1 MMRGFSLG
9 YQIVRCL
16 HFAQGGRNSSD
27 PVLRQDFLRYQP
39 CPLSKLFPATQ
50 SVCDMSFTV
59 QGGRNANDPVLRE
72 DVFLLKVKALGRRAA
87 KKKKPA
93 AADGDADGAAADGSV
108 DPFAPE
114 FSADTWHVQ
123 SQAELAQHRGLAAVL
138 QPAWKNNPN
147 ERKLTRSNRRG

>member
-1 MMRGFSLG
+1 LCCISF
-9 YQIVRCL
+9 
-16 HFAQGGRNSSD
+16 QGGRSS
-27 PVLRQDFLRYQP
+27 
-39 CPLSKLFPATQ
+39 
-50 SVCDMSFTV
+50 
-59 QGGRNANDPVLRE
+59 NDPVLRE

-93 AADGDADGAAADGSV
+93 ADGDADGAAAADGSV

-114 FSADTWHVQ
+114 ISAATWHVQ

>member
-1 MMRGFSLG
+1 MS
-9 YQIVRCL
+9 
-16 HFAQGGRNSSD
+16 QGGRNS
-27 PVLRQDFLRYQP
+27 
-39 CPLSKLFPATQ
+39 
-50 SVCDMSFTV
+50 
-59 QGGRNANDPVLRE
+59 NDPVLRE
-72 DVFLLKVKALGRRAA
+72 DVFLLKVKALGRRAT
-87 KKKKPA
+87 KKKPTADADADA
-93 AADGDADGAAADGSV
+93 AAAAGDV

>member
-1 MMRGFSLG
+1 
-9 YQIVRCL
+9 VCL
-16 HFAQGGRNSSD
+16 QGGRSNS
-27 PVLRQDFLRYQP
+27 
-39 CPLSKLFPATQ
+39 
-50 SVCDMSFTV
+50 
-59 QGGRNANDPVLRE
+59 DPVLRE

-93 AADGDADGAAADGSV
+93 AADGDADGAAADGSI

-114 FSADTWHVQ
+114 FTADTWHVQ